1 MSPPSTP
8 HAVETIPA
16 LLERAA
22 TLSPDRIALA
32 APARDAIG
40 YRALASHVET
50 AGRQLGA
57 MGIGRNDRVAL
68 VMPNGPAMA
77 SAFLAVA
84 CTAACAPLNP
94 RLRADELEFS
104 LSDLAARAVIVEAG
118 IDSPARSVAR
128 GRGLDVIELEVEPD
142 QGAGLFTLHGP
153 GRHAGHER
161 PARADDIALLL
172 HTSGTTSRPKLVPL
186 MHRNLTASALA
197 IVRTLAVDADDRCL
211 GVMPLFHIH
220 GLVASLLAP
229 LAAGSSVVCTPDF
242 SAASFFACLDAFRP
256 TWYTAVPTMH
266 QAILDHGSGAGE
278 IAARSRLR
286 FVRSSS
292 APLTETVRT
301 GLEALFRA
309 PVIEAYGMTEAAHQ
323 VASNPLPPGERKPGS
338 VGRAAGAEVAIVDD
352 AGRPL
357 APGQRGEV
365 AIRGPSLMAGYAN
378 VATSLS
384 ERVADGW
391 FRTGDEGCLDEDGYL
406 TLTGRLKEIINRGG
420 EKISPRE
427 IDDALAAHPAVARAI
442 AFAVPHQALGE
453 DVAAAVVLRPGAAAS
468 ERQLRDWLF
477 ERLADFKVPSRI
489 VIVDAIPMGP
499 TGKLARIGLSAT
511 LADKLAAKRVAP
523 RDALE
528 IVLADIFRD
537 VLDRDEVGVDDNFFA
552 LGGDSL
558 RGAEVTMRLRAI
570 FDVDLGGAAVFRHPT
585 VAELADEIRSRREPA
600 NVPAAPPGRTD
611 RSPLA

>member
-1 MSPPSTP
+1 MSPLSTSRT
-8 HAVETIPA
+8 VDTIPA

-22 TLSPDRIALA
+22 TSAPDRIALA
-32 APARDAIG
+32 APARDALG
-40 YRALASHVET
+40 YRALVSHVEA

-57 MGIGRNDRVAL
+57 MGIGRTDRVAL
-68 VMPNGPAMA
+68 VMRNGPAMA

-94 RLRADELEFS
+94 RLRADEYEFS

-128 GRGLDVIELEVEPD
+128 GRGLDVIELAVERD
-142 QGAGLFTLHGP
+142 HGAGLFTLHGP
-153 GRHAGHER
+153 ARHAGHER
-161 PARADDIALLL
+161 PARADDVALLL

-186 MHRNLTASALA
+186 LHRNLTASALA
-197 IVRTLAVDADDRCL
+197 VGSTLALDADDRCL

-229 LAAGSSVVCTPDF
+229 LAAGSSVVCGPDF

-266 QAILDHGSGAGE
+266 RAILDHASEAGE

-286 FVRSSS
+286 FIRSSS
-292 APLTETVRT
+292 APLPAIVMA

-338 VGRAAGAEVAIVDD
+338 VGRPAGAEAAIVDD
-352 AGRPL
+352 AGLPL

-365 AIRGPSLMAGYAN
+365 VIRGPSLMAGYAN
-378 VATSLS
+378 AAPPLS

-391 FRTGDEGCLDEDGYL
+391 FRTGDEGYFDGDGYL

-427 IDDALAAHPAVARAI
+427 IDDALAAHPAVAQAI
-442 AFAVPHQALGE
+442 AFAVPHEALGE

-477 ERLADFKVPSRI
+477 DRLADIKVPSRI
-489 VIVDAIPMGP
+489 VLVDTIPMGP
-499 TGKLARIGLSAT
+499 TGKLARAALSAT
-511 LADKLAAKRVAP
+511 LADKLVAKRAAP
-523 RDALE
+523 RDPLE
-528 IVLADIFRD
+528 IVVAGIVRD
-537 VLDRDEVGVDDNFFA
+537 VLNRDEVGVDDNFFA

-558 RGAEVTMRLRAI
+558 RGADVTMRIRSILG
-570 FDVDLGGAAVFRHPT
+570 VDLGGAAVFRYPT
-585 VAELADEIRSRREPA
+585 VAELADEIRSRREPTNA
-600 NVPAAPPGRTD
+600 PAAPPGTTG
-611 RSPLA
+611 SAPQA

>member
-8 HAVETIPA
+8 HAVDTIPA

-22 TLSPDRIALA
+22 TPSPDRIALA
-32 APARDAIG
+32 APGHDALG
-40 YRALASHVET
+40 YRALVSHVEA
-50 AGRQLGA
+50 AGRQLRA

-68 VMPNGPAMA
+68 VMRNGPAMA

-118 IDSPARSVAR
+118 IDSAARSVAR
-128 GRGLDVIELEVEPD
+128 SRGLDVIELAVEPD
-142 QGAGLFTLHGP
+142 HGAGLFTLQGP
-153 GRHAGHER
+153 IRHAGHER

-186 MHRNLTASALA
+186 RHRNLTASALA
-197 IVRTLAVDADDRCL
+197 VGSTLALDADDRCL

-229 LAAGSSVVCTPDF
+229 LAAGSSVVCAADF
-242 SAASFFACLDAFRP
+242 SAASFFACLDAYRP

-266 QAILDHGSGAGE
+266 QAILAHAPEAGE

-292 APLTETVRT
+292 APLTATVMA
-301 GLEALFRA
+301 GLESLFRA

-323 VASNPLPPGERKPGS
+323 VASNPLPPGKRKAGS
-338 VGRAAGAEVAIVDD
+338 VGRAAGAEAAIVDD
-352 AGRPL
+352 AGLPL

-378 VATSLS
+378 AAAPLS
-384 ERVADGW
+384 DRVADGW
-391 FRTGDEGCLDEDGYL
+391 FRTGDEGYLDADGYL
-406 TLTGRLKEIINRGG
+406 YLTGRLKEIINRGG

-427 IDDALAAHPAVARAI
+427 IDDALAAHPAVAQAI
-442 AFAVPHQALGE
+442 AFAVPHEALGE
-453 DVAAAVVLRPGAAAS
+453 DVAAAVVLRSGAAAT

-489 VIVDAIPMGP
+489 VLVDAIPMGS
-499 TGKLARIGLSAT
+499 TGKLARIGLSAK
-511 LADKLAAKRVAP
+511 LADRLASKPVAP
-523 RDALE
+523 RDPLE
-528 IVLADIFRD
+528 IVVANIFRD
-537 VLDRDEVGVDDNFFA
+537 VLVRDEVGVDDNFFA

-558 RGAEVTMRLRAI
+558 RGADASMRIRSI
-570 FDVDLGGAAVFRHPT
+570 FGVDLGGAAVFRYPT
-585 VAELADEIRSRREPA
+585 VAELADEIRSRRGPA
-600 NVPAAPPGRTD
+600 NAPAAPPGRTD
-611 RSPLA
+611 EAPQA

>member
-8 HAVETIPA
+8 HAVDTIPA

-32 APARDAIG
+32 APARDAIDF
-40 YRALASHVET
+40 RALVSHVE
-50 AGRQLGA
+50 AAARQLGA
-57 MGIGRNDRVAL
+57 MGIARNDRVAL
-68 VMPNGPAMA
+68 VMRNGPAMA
-77 SAFLAVA
+77 SAFVAVA
-84 CTAACAPLNP
+84 CAAACAPLNP

-118 IDSPARSVAR
+118 VDSPARSVAR
-128 GRGLDVIELEVEPD
+128 DRGLDVIELAVEPD
-142 QGAGLFTLHGP
+142 HGAGSSRCGP
-153 GRHAGHER
+153 TRHAGHGR

-197 IVRTLAVDADDRCL
+197 VARTLALDADDRCL

-229 LAAGSSVVCTPDF
+229 LAAGSSVVCAPDI

-266 QAILDHGSGAGE
+266 QAILDHASEAGE

-286 FVRSSS
+286 FIRSSS
-292 APLTETVRT
+292 APLPETVRA
-301 GLEALFRA
+301 GLESLFRA

-338 VGRAAGAEVAIVDD
+338 VGRAAGAEAAIVDD
-352 AGRPL
+352 AGLPL

-365 AIRGPSLMAGYAN
+365 VIRGPSLMAGYAN
-378 VATSLS
+378 AAAPLS

-391 FRTGDEGCLDEDGYL
+391 FRTGDEGYLDEEGYL

-420 EKISPRE
+420 EKVSPRE
-427 IDDALAAHPAVARAI
+427 IDDALAAHPAVAQAI
-442 AFAVPHQALGE
+442 AFAVPHEALGE
-453 DVAAAVVLRPGAAAS
+453 DVAAAVVLRPDAAAS

-477 ERLADFKVPSRI
+477 ERLADFKVPSGSCSS
-489 VIVDAIPMGP
+489 M
-499 TGKLARIGLSAT
+499 
-511 LADKLAAKRVAP
+511 
-523 RDALE
+523 
-528 IVLADIFRD
+528 
-537 VLDRDEVGVDDNFFA
+537 
-552 LGGDSL
+552 
-558 RGAEVTMRLRAI
+558 
-570 FDVDLGGAAVFRHPT
+570 
-585 VAELADEIRSRREPA
+585 RSRW
-600 NVPAAPPGRTD
+600 GRQASSRASD
-611 RSPLA
+611 CR